1 MDRSRPKFR
10 PVDFCNAREPRT
22 RGPPRTL
29 TVGIGPVGADGA
41 DNSDVCIP
49 THAAIGRAVESQGA
63 YCLLVV
69 DSFEP
74 AEICR
79 KLNEFVSA
87 ITGPT
92 WGRIVGHLRR
102 VGHWEYEGT
111 GEAP

>member
-1 MDRSRPKFR
+1 M
-10 PVDFCNAREPRT
+10 
-22 RGPPRTL
+22 
-29 TVGIGPVGADGA
+29 
-41 DNSDVCIP
+41 
-49 THAAIGRAVESQGA
+49 
-63 YCLLVV
+63 LVV